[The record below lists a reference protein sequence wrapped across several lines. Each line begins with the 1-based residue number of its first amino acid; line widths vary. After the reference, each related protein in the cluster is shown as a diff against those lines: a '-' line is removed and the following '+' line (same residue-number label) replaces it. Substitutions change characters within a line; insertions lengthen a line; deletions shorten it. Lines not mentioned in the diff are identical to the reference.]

1 MLIYLLD
8 FPFLISTKNDL
19 DFALCVC
26 RQIGSGIDVTQI
38 TEGICKTFA
47 AFEIVRIGLNSLSP
61 GKRIRSGERI
71 FSSFIKNFVSN
82 L

>member
-1 MLIYLLD
+1 M
-8 FPFLISTKNDL
+8 STMNDL

-38 TEGICKTFA
+38 TDGIFKTLA
-47 AFEIVRIGLNSLSP
+47 ALEIVRIGLNSLSP
-61 GKRIRSGERI
+61 GRRIRSGDKI
-71 FSSFIKNFVSN
+71 LSCFIKNFVSN